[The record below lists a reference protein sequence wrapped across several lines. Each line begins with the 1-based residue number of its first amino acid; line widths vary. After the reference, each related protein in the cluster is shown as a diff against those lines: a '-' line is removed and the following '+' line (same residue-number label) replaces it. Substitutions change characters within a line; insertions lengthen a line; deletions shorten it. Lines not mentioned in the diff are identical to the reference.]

1 MLIEHTK
8 KQSTQTAF
16 WMRFLFQQAWIDDN
30 ENWTFRLTMLS
41 LIHHTNDENMWK
53 FDCMMKHTLIEN
65 KYISDLYQE
74 SKEKQKNQENT
85 QHSLVCECEVF
96 WKRFNI
102 QIEAI
107 HRLVQIWWKQSEHS
121 LIDTMRTSSQNEAL
135 QQIQQHRIE
144 RETTTIASLV
154 LKQSLTLF
162 DTSDL
167 LIENDILISFC
178 QVEEQSTLFI
188 CEKKWV
194 QSQFRTALKN
204 LWMNIVLQETDELF
218 KLILTQHLFQH
229 IEERWNM
236 KAIQVWTVQQHKINI
251 EIHTLHNTKTHFKRF
266 RLFWIVNM
274 RMKTSSREIWFQ
286 SWTQI
291 WRHWLIWQ
299 SARFNTK
306 QTLQQSQSTTKTLCE
321 KWLNRFIS

>member
-8 KQSTQTAF
+8 KQSTPTAF

-41 LIHHTNDENMWK
+41 QIHHTNDENMWK

-65 KYISDLYQE
+65 KYISDSYQE

-102 QIEAI
+102 RIEAI

-121 LIDTMRTSSQNEAL
+121 STHTMRTSSQNEAL

-154 LKQSLTLF
+154 LKQLQTLF
-162 DTSDL
+162 DTSEL

-251 EIHTLHNTKTHFKRF
+251 EIRILHNTKTHFKRF

-291 WRHWLIWQ
+291 WRRWLIWQ